1 MADFG
6 GNLVGWEGCVCGV
19 QGICDHC
26 KGKLRGGLKAEWN
39 VQEEMDTSSWGGE
52 TGCVPR
58 GDVDIGKKGWVF
70 FHGQSCIFS
79 QWAKCSMKLRG
90 VTYSSAEQFMMK
102 CKADIGGDFHAASLI
117 MRTDRP
123 AEQKHLGRGVKRAI
137 MAGWDSE
144 KWDVVREGNLAKF
157 RQNSGA
163 REQLFWTKGR
173 ILVEASPTDLVWGA
187 GVKMYDSGRDIQGT
201 WKGKNWLGFLL
212 TEVREQLLVEN
223 GGATSLPQGWKELCR
238 KGLWGRE

>member
-1 MADFG
+1 MG
-6 GNLVGWEGCVCGV
+6 
-19 QGICDHC
+19 Q
-26 KGKLRGGLKAEWN
+26 KLNE
-39 VQEEMDTSSWGGE
+39 
-52 TGCVPR
+52 
-58 GDVDIGKKGWVF
+58 I
-70 FHGQSCIFS
+70 
-79 QWAKCSMKLRG
+79 RG

-102 CKADIGGDFHAASLI
+102 CKADIGGGGDFHTASLI

-123 AEQKHLGRGVKRAI
+123 AEQKQLGRGVKVAI

-187 GVKMYDSGRDIQGT
+187 GVKMYDSRRDIQGT
-201 WKGKNWLGFLL
+201 WKGKKLVGFFVDRSKGTAAGGKWRCDQL
-212 TEVREQLLVEN
+212 TAGVE
-223 GGATSLPQGWKELCR
+223 R
-238 KGLWGRE
+238 VV